1 MASQQPP
8 EPQEGRRFGAV
19 PIRFLLPN
27 IITLLALCS
36 GVTAIRLAFEGRFEI
51 AVAGVILAIFL
62 DAIDGRL
69 ARMIQGTSRFGAEL
83 DSLADF
89 VNFGVAPALLL
100 YFWALNTARPIGWV
114 ICLMF
119 AVACALRLARF
130 NVSLDDPGKPAYAS
144 NFFSGIPAPAGAAL
158 AMVPLYIGFLVG
170 DTQGHRYVA
179 FVAPFIVLLAIL
191 LVSRVPTYS
200 GKSLTRVPR
209 DAILPVLGGAAL
221 VVVCLVSFPWQT
233 LLVASALYVG
243 LIPVSIL
250 RYRAQKRSYEQGL
263 QSSTE

>member
-1 MASQQPP
+1 MADESQNP
-8 EPQEGRRFGAV
+8 ENGQRNFRAV
-19 PIRFLLPN
+19 PLRFLLPN
-27 IITLLALCS
+27 LITLVALCS

-51 AVAGVILAIFL
+51 ATAAVILAIFL

-69 ARMIQGTSRFGAEL
+69 ARMLRGTSRFGAEL

-100 YFWALNTARPIGWV
+100 YFWALNTTRPIGWV

-130 NVSLDDPGKPAYAS
+130 NVALDDLNKPAFAG

-158 AMVPLYIGFLVG
+158 AMVPIYYGFLVG
-170 DTQGHRYVA
+170 DIEGHRYAA
-179 FVAPFIVLLAIL
+179 FVAPLIVFLAIMM
-191 LVSRVPTYS
+191 VSRVPTFS

-209 DAILPVLGGAAL
+209 DMVLPVLAAAAL
-221 VVVCLVSFPWQT
+221 AIVCLISFPWAS
-233 LLVASALYVG
+233 LLVAAAIYLA
-243 LIPVSIL
+243 LIPLSVF
-250 RYRAQKRSYEQGL
+250 RYWTLKRHAEAAPPPKA
-263 QSSTE
+263 